1 MLMIHFEWHG
11 SFPDIPKFYGLVM
24 ASHKAI
30 LFVGV
35 VVDINDIF
43 SPRTIDNIFLP
54 ELLLKYVLVFLSKTL
69 TYL

>member
-1 MLMIHFEWHG
+1 
-11 SFPDIPKFYGLVM
+11 M

-69 TYL
+69 TYLLSET